1 MVTLPTGT
9 VTFLFTDIEGSTVR
23 WEQHPQ
29 TMPTTLARHD
39 MILRDAIEAHQGV
52 VFRTVGDAFCA
63 AFAHAPA
70 AVGAALAAQR
80 ALYAENWGA
89 GGALRVR
96 MAVHTGAVELR
107 DSDYQGLPLN
117 RVARLLATGH
127 GGQILISR
135 AAKELVGD
143 MLPAGVGL
151 RDMGTHRLRD
161 LTCPPTSG
169 RSARWVRPSQ
179 TSRRPHRCSRPS
191 CMPHPSALAW
201 CVARA

>member
-1 MVTLPTGT
+1 MVGLPTGT

-29 TMPTTLARHD
+29 RMPATLARHD
-39 MILRDAIEAHQGV
+39 IILRDAIEAHQGA

-70 AVGAALAAQR
+70 AVAAALAAQR
-80 ALYAENWGA
+80 ALYAEDWGA

-107 DSDYQGLPLN
+107 DGDYQGLPLN
-117 RVARLLATGH
+117 RVARLLAAAH

-135 AAKELVGD
+135 ATKELVGD
-143 MLPAGVGL
+143 MLPADVA
-151 RDMGTHRLRD
+151 LRD
-161 LTCPPTSG
+161 LGIHRLKDLTRRGSGPT
-169 RSARWVRPSQ
+169 
-179 TSRRPHRCSRPS
+179 
-191 CMPHPSALAW
+191 
-201 CVARA
+201 